1 MTHSCQKHFVY
12 NTFSVNVT
20 ENMQKRAAKQTQKQ
34 LRREE
39 AEHKAWLH
47 VQAHT
52 ARLAQEAESRA
63 QLQQER

>member
-1 MTHSCQKHFVY
+1 MMQVVDWHNAPAQK
-12 NTFSVNVT
+12 
-20 ENMQKRAAKQTQKQ
+20 QKRAARQTQKQ

-39 AEHKAWLH
+39 AEHKAWLR

>member
-1 MTHSCQKHFVY
+1 MMQVVDWHNAPAQK
-12 NTFSVNVT
+12 
-20 ENMQKRAAKQTQKQ
+20 QKRAAMQTQKQ

-52 ARLAQEAESRA
+52 ARLAQQADCRA